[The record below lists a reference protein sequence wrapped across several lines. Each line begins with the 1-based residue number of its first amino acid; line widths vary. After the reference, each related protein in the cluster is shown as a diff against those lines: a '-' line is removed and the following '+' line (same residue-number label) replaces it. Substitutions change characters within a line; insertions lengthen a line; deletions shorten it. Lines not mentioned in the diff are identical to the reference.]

1 MSITHKYYVWA
12 GTILLV
18 FFICVPLLTLL
29 PLISNTSVVLLQ
41 GSSIMAAGLVIA
53 VTLHS
58 ICRLRTLTSLVT
70 LPWNIK
76 LFQINIR
83 ILLPLLCIFCN
94 SLWNTVF
101 NARIFFSFTI
111 KLYFH
116 SLAVCQH
123 SVRYGKETIQVYYL
137 VSTQI
142 SLWSQIDLGWR
153 FTAW

>member
-76 LFQINIR
+76 LF
-83 ILLPLLCIFCN
+83 
-94 SLWNTVF
+94 
-101 NARIFFSFTI
+101 
-111 KLYFH
+111 
-116 SLAVCQH
+116 
-123 SVRYGKETIQVYYL
+123 
-137 VSTQI
+137 
-142 SLWSQIDLGWR
+142 
-153 FTAW
+153 